1 MARRKGHHREKGQ
14 DLVEY
19 ALVLPVLLLLIAA
32 IMWFAMLVFSKFT
45 IANAARE
52 GARTG
57 VVHYDTEEERIAAMT
72 TAVLDRALA
81 LGLTSDNL
89 EITFPEEQMLR
100 VAVTYDYQLLSGLS
114 QALGIDN
121 TVTLN
126 TAVTMRME

>member
-1 MARRKGHHREKGQ
+1 
-14 DLVEY
+14 
-19 ALVLPVLLLLIAA
+19 
-32 IMWFAMLVFSKFT
+32 MLVFSKFT

-52 GARTG
+52 GARVG

-81 LGLTSDNL
+81 LGLTTDNL
-89 EITFPEEQMLR
+89 QITFPEERMLR
-100 VAVTYDYQLLSGLS
+100 VEVTYDYQLLRGLS

-126 TAVTMRME
+126 TTVTMRME